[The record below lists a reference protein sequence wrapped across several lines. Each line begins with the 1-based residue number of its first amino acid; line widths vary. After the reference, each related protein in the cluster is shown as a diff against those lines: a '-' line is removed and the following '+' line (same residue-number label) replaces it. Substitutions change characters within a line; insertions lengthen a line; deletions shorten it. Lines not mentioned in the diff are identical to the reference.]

1 MPSKK
6 SKVPTSPSHFAKASR
21 DKRLRGASK
30 KVVVKKAVKAK
41 IEASAKGRSSS
52 GRKIAVSA
60 SNAAAAKPARAGS
73 LKASVFDI
81 KGKIAGHI
89 QLPSEIFGA
98 KINDSLMSQ
107 AVRVYLAN
115 QRQGTVKTK
124 DRGEVNATTKKIWQQ
139 KGTGRARHGSKR
151 APIFVGGGLAFGP
164 KPRDLSLSISKK
176 MKTLALFSALSSKLK
191 DQELKIV
198 KGLET
203 IAPKTKLMAQVLEN
217 LGIKN
222 DKRVLLVM
230 PKAGKESE
238 NVYRASR
245 NIEGINILTANT
257 LNAYKVL
264 DNKLVLL
271 MKDSIDVI
279 KDTFVKNP
287 TTLTLPP
294 SPKWLRRP
302 SRGASKKEL

>member
-1 MPSKK
+1 M
-6 SKVPTSPSHFAKASR
+6 
-21 DKRLRGASK
+21 
-30 KVVVKKAVKAK
+30 
-41 IEASAKGRSSS
+41 
-52 GRKIAVSA
+52 
-60 SNAAAAKPARAGS
+60 
-73 LKASVFDI
+73 
-81 KGKIAGHI
+81 
-89 QLPSEIFGA
+89 LPSEIFGA

-124 DRGEVNATTKKIWQQ
+124 DRGEVNKTTKKIYQQ

-164 KPRDLSLSISKK
+164 RPRDFSLNLSKK

-191 DQELKIV
+191 DNEIKIV

-203 IAPKTKLMAQVLEN
+203 VIPKTKIMAGVLKS
-217 LGIKN
+217 LGIE
-222 DKRVLLVM
+222 DKRILLVM

-238 NVYRASR
+238 SVYRASR
-245 NIEGINILTANT
+245 NIEGVEILSANT
-257 LNAYKVL
+257 LNAYRVL

-279 KDTFVKNP
+279 KDTFMKGK
-287 TTLTLPP
+287 
-294 SPKWLRRP
+294 S
-302 SRGASKKEL
+302 